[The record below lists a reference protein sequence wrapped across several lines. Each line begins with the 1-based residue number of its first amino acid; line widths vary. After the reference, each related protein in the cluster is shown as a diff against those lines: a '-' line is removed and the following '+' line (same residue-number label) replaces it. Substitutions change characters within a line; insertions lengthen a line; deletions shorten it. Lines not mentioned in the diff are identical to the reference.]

1 MFEDSFDA
9 SVKYNQRS
17 FAQVK
22 AGTLKM
28 PNRDLDTGQ
37 RVSPGEYLLTDRTYD
52 KLLVKLSE
60 KKFAGVTPAVREDI
74 LRFYAQ
80 MNAPDQH
87 GIEPK
92 LAALQAFT
100 PPEN

>member
-9 SVKYNQRS
+9 SIKYDQQS

-22 AGTLKM
+22 AGSLKM

-52 KLLVKLSE
+52 KLLIKLSE
-60 KKFAGVTPAVREDI
+60 KKFAGVTAAVREDI

-80 MNAPDQH
+80 MKAPDQH
-87 GIEPK
+87 GIEQE
-92 LAALQAFT
+92 LSALQAFT
-100 PPEN
+100 PPVN